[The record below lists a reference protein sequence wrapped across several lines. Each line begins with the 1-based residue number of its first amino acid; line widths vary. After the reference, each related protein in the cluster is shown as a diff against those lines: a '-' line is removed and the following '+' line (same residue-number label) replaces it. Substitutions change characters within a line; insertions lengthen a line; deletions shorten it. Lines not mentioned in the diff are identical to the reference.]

1 VREAQ
6 GGAPP
11 IQVPA
16 TKTGAAGDYMLD
28 RMRNLLIAGTLALA
42 LARLAVQ
49 LLNDRPRSDSVELRL
64 ADE

>member
-1 VREAQ
+1 
-6 GGAPP
+6 
-11 IQVPA
+11 
-16 TKTGAAGDYMLD
+16 MLD